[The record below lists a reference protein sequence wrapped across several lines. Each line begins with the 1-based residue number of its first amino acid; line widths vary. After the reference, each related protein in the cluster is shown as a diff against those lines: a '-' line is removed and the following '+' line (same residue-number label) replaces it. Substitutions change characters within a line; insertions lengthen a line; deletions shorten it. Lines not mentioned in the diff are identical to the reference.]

1 MQSRSGV
8 VFVHGGVSGTKK
20 DHHPMAEAVRAG
32 MAAATALDAAEAA
45 VVVLE
50 DDPAL
55 NAAYGAC
62 LTRDGRI
69 ELDAGIADG
78 ATNRSGG
85 TTNVQVKNPVVLA
98 RAVMEQTPHA
108 LLAGEGA
115 AAFAGEIG
123 LPPLDETTL
132 EQRERYERARR
143 DGRLGLDNYGA
154 PEYVDTV
161 GAVALDG
168 RGRLAAASSTGG
180 VFGKMPGRVGD
191 APVFGAGYYA
201 STTIAVVGTG
211 VGEEFLR
218 SLACYRV
225 AQRVELGDTPQVAC
239 ERVIEELARRGA
251 GTTAGLLAVDAEGR
265 SGAAYRGASW
275 AVEGPSGPI
284 EAAPVT

>member
-1 MQSRSGV
+1 MQSKSGV

-20 DHHPMAEAVRAG
+20 DHHSMVEAVRAG
-32 MAAATALDAAEAA
+32 LETGTALDSAEAA

-78 ATNRSGG
+78 ATHRSAG
-85 TTNVQVKNPVVLA
+85 TANVQVKNPIVLA
-98 RAVMEQTPHA
+98 RAVMEQTPHV

-115 AAFAGEIG
+115 TAFANEIG
-123 LPPLDETTL
+123 LPPLEETTPQ
-132 EQRERYERARR
+132 QRERYERARR
-143 DGRLGLDNYGA
+143 DGRLDLDYYGA
-154 PEYVDTV
+154 PDYVDTV

-201 STTIAVVGTG
+201 SSTIAVVGTG

-225 AQRVELGDTPQVAC
+225 AQRVQLGDSPQVAC
-239 ERVIEELARRGA
+239 EHVIAELARRGA
-251 GTTAGLLAVDAEGR
+251 STTAGLLAVDVEGR

-275 AVEGPSGPI
+275 AVEGPSGPV
-284 EAAPVT
+284 EAARVT